1 MAHLKPKDR
10 IPLLTVSLKYGKKNK
25 TKQTSIF
32 LSFFSISFPTS
43 SDCKAAG
50 VS

>member
-32 LSFFSISFPTS
+32 LSFFQFHFPLPQTA
-43 SDCKAAG
+43 KQQ
-50 VS
+50 V